1 LEDRLN
7 LEEQYI
13 SGEVIVGVRPDSFVR
28 AKGILTDQLR
38 SFGGTIVDSFPQV
51 SALKVQVP
59 EGDERAFIRSAE
71 SEETVLFAEPNYLYW
86 MLETPSDPYWEKQ
99 WGPQKINID
108 KAWQIE
114 KGRKDIVVAIVDT
127 GIDYTHLDLAANC
140 LDTGVDFVDSDK
152 DPMDGVGHGTHV
164 AGIVSATANNGLG
177 IAGLANVAILPVRV
191 LNNFGFGNS
200 WDIAQ
205 GIVWAAEKGAQ
216 IINISLGSYQTS
228 KVLHTAVKHAYER
241 GCLIVAAAGNGATD
255 KEHYPSAYEE
265 VIAVSATDKD
275 DQLATF
281 SNYGPAIELAAPGV
295 NILATFPLQL
305 SASFSGTSMAAPH
318 VCGVAALV
326 WSMNPN
332 LTNEQV
338 RTLLRESAVDLG
350 PEGRDDQF
358 GYGRIDAYRA
368 LQKAKGEIDH
378 EPAVQSDLGQQVITL
393 EVRTSSGE
401 ERRYYRVG
409 ESLSVLYR
417 AKETADVTIYR
428 ISEASAPEL
437 LYEGRI
443 SADFPRT
450 IDITASSH
458 AMIETI
464 VALARTDAGQ
474 VSTVVRSYS
483 VGRKME
489 SWIDL
494 SLDRGDGNVYQIG
507 DLITISCTPQED
519 CEVQLFDF
527 PTAGRPVELFT
538 RSMEAGKTVSL
549 NARISGPVG
558 EEALVI
564 RAVNRSGEVVT
575 AARVF
580 LIKE

>member
-1 LEDRLN
+1 MRAMNRGKYLLCLALLVCVGTVAHGGWLEDRLN

-127 GIDYTHLDLAANC
+127 GIDYTHLDLVANC

-228 KVLHTAVKHAYER
+228 KVLHTAV
-241 GCLIVAAAGNGATD
+241 NM
-255 KEHYPSAYEE
+255 PMS
-265 VIAVSATDKD
+265 
-275 DQLATF
+275 
-281 SNYGPAIELAAPGV
+281 
-295 NILATFPLQL
+295 
-305 SASFSGTSMAAPH
+305 
-318 VCGVAALV
+318 
-326 WSMNPN
+326 
-332 LTNEQV
+332 
-338 RTLLRESAVDLG
+338 VD
-350 PEGRDDQF
+350 
-358 GYGRIDAYRA
+358 A
-368 LQKAKGEIDH
+368 
-378 EPAVQSDLGQQVITL
+378 
-393 EVRTSSGE
+393 
-401 ERRYYRVG
+401 
-409 ESLSVLYR
+409 
-417 AKETADVTIYR
+417 
-428 ISEASAPEL
+428 
-437 LYEGRI
+437 
-443 SADFPRT
+443 
-450 IDITASSH
+450 
-458 AMIETI
+458 
-464 VALARTDAGQ
+464 
-474 VSTVVRSYS
+474 
-483 VGRKME
+483 
-489 SWIDL
+489 
-494 SLDRGDGNVYQIG
+494 
-507 DLITISCTPQED
+507 
-519 CEVQLFDF
+519 
-527 PTAGRPVELFT
+527 
-538 RSMEAGKTVSL
+538 
-549 NARISGPVG
+549 
-558 EEALVI
+558 
-564 RAVNRSGEVVT
+564 
-575 AARVF
+575 
-580 LIKE
+580 